1 MGFGSFNISNP
12 SPSFARNNSH
22 FDDLIIIGTH
32 LRLLNHN
39 QAQQR
44 EQSLYDCERKKSEEE
59 FIEEILEINFDPND
73 ALVSL

>member
-12 SPSFARNNSH
+12 SPSFARNSSH

-32 LRLLNHN
+32 LRLINQS

-44 EQSLYDCERKKSEEE
+44 EQSQYECERKKSE
-59 FIEEILEINFDPND
+59 
-73 ALVSL
+73 